1 MSPLSALPAVN
12 AGLNA
17 ISALLIVLGWVCIRC
32 RRAGAHRLSMLG
44 AVGASGLF
52 LLSYLVHHSVFGS
65 IRFTGQGLARP
76 LYFLILGSHT
86 VLATALV
93 VLVPLTL
100 YWALRA
106 RFDRHARLARWTVPI
121 GLYVSVTGV
130 AIYLMRYRLS

>member
-1 MSPLSALPAVN
+1 MSTLSVLPAVN

-17 ISALLIVLGWVCIRC
+17 ISALLILLGWVCIR
-32 RRAGAHRLSMLG
+32 RRRTVAHRLSMLG

-52 LLSYLVHHSVFGS
+52 LLSYLAYHSVHGS
-65 IRFTGQGLARP
+65 TRFTGQGLVRT

-86 VLATALV
+86 VLAAALV
-93 VLVPLTL
+93 VLVPTTL
-100 YWALRA
+100 YWAIRA

-130 AIYLMRYRLS
+130 AIYLMLYRLS